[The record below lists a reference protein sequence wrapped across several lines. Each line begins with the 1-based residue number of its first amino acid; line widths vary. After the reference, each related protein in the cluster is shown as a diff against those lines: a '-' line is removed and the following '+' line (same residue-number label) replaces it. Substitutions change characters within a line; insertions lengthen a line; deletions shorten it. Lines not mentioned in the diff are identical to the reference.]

1 MNGIWSLPQ
10 AAPILMRHLGAYAEL
25 AGQDFGEVRQQF
37 RVRLISALLMALGA
51 FFAVLM
57 ICVAVIAAAWDT
69 PQRMSA
75 IYWLLGVFAVL
86 FVAAGAYFMSARRGQ
101 PAPFATVR
109 REWALDREIL
119 VRILAAQAPPVEPAQ
134 ACEQALD
141 QAPDHEPTD

>member
-25 AGQDFGEVRQQF
+25 AGQDFEAVRQQI
-37 RVRLISALLMALGA
+37 RVRLISMLLMALGA

-75 IYWLLGVFAVL
+75 IYWLIGVF
-86 FVAAGAYFMSARRGQ
+86 VALCIASGGYFMSVRRGQ
-101 PAPFATVR
+101 PPPFATVR

-119 VRILAAQAPPVEPAQ
+119 ARILAAHEPGHVPSHAPATGTPAAEHEPAG
-134 ACEQALD
+134 
-141 QAPDHEPTD
+141 